1 MILRVAAAAAAMLA
15 AVPAMAD
22 AVIDAIRAEAGRI
35 TPGPFERTRI
45 VRDTRDGDAPR
56 TEVDRFNPKA
66 PKGQQW
72 TLVSVNGRA
81 PTADDVKAHAKFVGD
96 QPVVPGVWR
105 LDPLLAGPNPKIAR
119 NGEGTLYSWPRLPKG
134 SLPLS
139 RFDLTANLAAEALV
153 TEEDGKPTVQRL
165 RIFAPEPFRVLGIAK
180 IERMTVESDYERGPD
195 GKPRLVR
202 QMTLQDGNIPGRG
215 KGTMR
220 TEMQFRP
227 L

>member
-1 MILRVAAAAAAMLA
+1 MFLRVVAAVAAMLA
-15 AVPAMAD
+15 AAPALAD

-56 TEVDRFNPKA
+56 AEVDRFDPKA

-72 TLVSVNGRA
+72 TLVSVNGRV
-81 PTADDVKAHAKFVGD
+81 PTADERKAHAKFVAD

-105 LDPLLAGPNPKIAR
+105 LDPLLAGPDPKVAR
-119 NGEGTLYSWPRLPKG
+119 SADASVYTWPRLPKG

-139 RFDLTANLAAEALV
+139 RFDLTANLAAEASV
-153 TEEDGKPTVQRL
+153 EEVDGKPTVTKL

-180 IERMTVESDYERGPD
+180 IERMTVESEYVRGLD
-195 GKPRLVR
+195 GIPRLVR
-202 QMTLQDGNIPGRG
+202 QTTVQDGNIPGRG

-220 TEMQFRP
+220 TEMRFRP